1 MFHFGLGAKDRFAF
15 SKGIGDSQWESCY
28 SWQWQRLLSILRVSQ
43 MVHDEAPLNDKAA
56 EVPLDDK
63 EPKIPENL
71 L

>member
-1 MFHFGLGAKDRFAF
+1 
-15 SKGIGDSQWESCY
+15 
-28 SWQWQRLLSILRVSQ
+28 